1 MNPTVSRLFAAVA
14 SVVLV
19 ASVVGVAVGTAAP
32 GAQQQRDIAFDA
44 PVPNEYAFD
53 APTQSGRATVGGDTY
68 PSLQAAVDA
77 AAPGDRIRLRGEFD
91 EHVVVDT
98 PNVTLASEPGAV
110 ARIDGN
116 GSGDVLTL
124 DAADITLRRV
134 WVHNSGFDTSE
145 NDAGIWVNGTN
156 TTIID
161 SRVTASTFGIWLNG
175 VAGATIENT
184 TIVGRESVEPRSYRG
199 NGIQVWKADDV
210 TLVDNRITDARDG
223 IYYSWASGVT
233 ARNNTMW
240 DLRYGVHYMYSDD
253 CTLVDNVAFDN
264 DAGYA
269 VMLSER
275 IRVVDNT
282 AVNNSGTSG
291 HGILLKRI
299 DHSVVEGNEVVA
311 NGNGLYV
318 FNSVN
323 NTLTGNLVLENRVGA
338 YFTAGSTSPNVSENS
353 FINNDEP
360 VRALVGERMAWNGS
374 ELGNYW
380 SDARESDVDSDG
392 VNDIR
397 HRPAGLV
404 ERLVY
409 DHPQAAV
416 FASSPAFD
424 ALRLAE
430 SSFPVI
436 DVPGIVDHHPL
447 TEPPHERWR
456 RYYERD

>member
-1 MNPTVSRLFAAVA
+1 MNATITRLFAVVA
-14 SVVLV
+14 SVILV
-19 ASVVGVAVGTAAP
+19 ASGVGVVVGMATTH
-32 GAQQQRDIAFDA
+32 AQTDRNVAFDA
-44 PVPNEYAFD
+44 TVPDEYSFTS
-53 APTQSGRATVGGDTY
+53 PTEAGRATVDDESY
-68 PSLQAAVDA
+68 ASLQAAVDA
-77 AAPGDRIRLRGEFD
+77 AESGDRVLLRGEFD
-91 EHVVVDT
+91 EHVVVST
-98 PNVTLASEPGAV
+98 ANVTLVSEPGYV

-116 GSGDVLTL
+116 GTGDVLTL
-124 DAADITLRRV
+124 DGDDITLRRV
-134 WVHNSGFDTSE
+134 WVHNSGYDTSE

-156 TTIID
+156 TTIAD
-161 SRVTASTFGIWLNG
+161 SRVTAATFGIWLDG
-175 VAGATIENT
+175 VSGAHIENN

-199 NGIQVWKADDV
+199 NGIQVWKTDDA
-210 TLVDNRITDARDG
+210 TLVDNRITDTRDG

-240 DLRYGVHYMYSDD
+240 NLRYGVHYMYSDD
-253 CTLVDNVAFDN
+253 CVLVDNVAFDN

-275 IRVVDNT
+275 IRVIRNV
-282 AVNNSGTSG
+282 AVNNTGTSG

-299 DHSVVEGNEVVA
+299 DHSVVDGNEVVG

-323 NTLTGNLVLENRVGA
+323 NTLTNNLVLENRVGA
-338 YFTAGSTSPNVSENS
+338 YFTAGSSSPNVSENG
-353 FINNDEP
+353 FINNDES

-374 ELGNYW
+374 TRGNYW
-380 SDARESDVDSDG
+380 SDARDSDVDADG
-392 VNDIR
+392 VNDVR

-404 ERLVY
+404 EQLLY

-447 TEPPHERWR
+447 SEPPHERWR
-456 RYYERD
+456 RYYVRD